1 MVARMNRTATAFA
14 ALALASTAAM
24 AQGLPD
30 PTRPPAALQAPADTP
45 PGSATLQ
52 LQSVLL
58 GPGRT
63 PAAVISGRLVL
74 QGGRVGDAKLVRV
87 SDRAAVLKGPS
98 GETTLAL
105 LPPAIQTATPEPT
118 R

>member
-1 MVARMNRTATAFA
+1 MVARMNPLAA
-14 ALALASTAAM
+14 ALAALAWLPAAAP

-30 PTRPPAALQAPADTP
+30 PTRPPATLQSPAEA
-45 PGSATLQ
+45 SAGPAALQ

-58 GPGRT
+58 GAGRT

-87 SDRAAVLKGPS
+87 SERSAVLKGPR

-105 LPPAIQTATPEPT
+105 MPPAIQPATPETTP
-118 R
+118 